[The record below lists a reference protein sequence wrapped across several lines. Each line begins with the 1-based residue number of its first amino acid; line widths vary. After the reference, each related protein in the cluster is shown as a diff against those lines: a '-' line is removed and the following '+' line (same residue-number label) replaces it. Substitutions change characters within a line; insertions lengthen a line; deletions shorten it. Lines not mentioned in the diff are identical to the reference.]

1 MFRFKNNVGEIEVGW
16 RKCSG
21 IECVCTWNGEKEDE
35 RERFWARFSKCLTG
49 FGSSERVIVLGDRNA
64 R

>member
-1 MFRFKNNVGEIEVGW
+1 MWVKSKVDGEIVVALSVYAPEMG
-16 RKCSG
+16 KKG
-21 IECVCTWNGEKEDE
+21 NE

>member
-1 MFRFKNNVGEIEVGW
+1 MWMRLKLDGENVVALIVYAPGM
-16 RKCSG
+16 
-21 IECVCTWNGEKEDE
+21 EKKGNE
-35 RERFWARFSKCLTG
+35 RERIWARFSKCLTG